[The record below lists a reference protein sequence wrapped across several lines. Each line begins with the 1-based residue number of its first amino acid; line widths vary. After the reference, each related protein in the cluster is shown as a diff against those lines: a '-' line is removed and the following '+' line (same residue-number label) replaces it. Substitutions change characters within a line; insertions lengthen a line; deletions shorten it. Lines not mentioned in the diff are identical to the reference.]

1 MESDPSTPDLPVISP
16 FEKGSFYELVSDG
29 KLRAYEIKSFGPNTA
44 TIYYIE
50 SNETL
55 SKSKFDLLIHKGDSK
70 GGEVL
75 GVAKR
80 HMRGFTIGLGDPA
93 GEIEGKQIIW
103 EKLERPEKYSH
114 KVYHFDFGKGE
125 QRSTYTFRKAT
136 GRTGRL
142 KSMELRVG
150 GVDEEDGKLVAKWVG
165 SSRWNMKNG
174 SLFVADTVKREQDSK
189 QNALREG
196 DANDLEMIVYLT
208 TFAIIESQVRRS
220 KG

>member
-1 MESDPSTPDLPVISP
+1 MESDPSTPDLQVICP
-16 FEKGSFYELVSDG
+16 FDKGSSYELVSKR
-29 KLRAYEIKSFGPNTA
+29 KLRAYEIQNPDPNSE

-55 SKSKFDLLIHKGDSK
+55 SRSKFDLLLHKGDSK
-70 GGEVL
+70 NGEVL

-80 HMRGFTIGLGDPA
+80 HLRGFTIGLGDPA
-93 GEIEGKQIIW
+93 KEIEGKHVIW

-125 QRSTYTFRKAT
+125 DRMTYTFRKST

-142 KSMELRVG
+142 KSMEVRTG
-150 GVDEEDGKLVAKWVG
+150 GVDQEDGELVAKWVG

-174 SLFVADTVKREQDSK
+174 SLFLADRMKSGEEKSAVGEVHAS
-189 QNALREG
+189 
-196 DANDLEMIVYLT
+196 DLEVMVYLT
-208 TFAIIESQVRRS
+208 TFAVIESQVRRS

>member
-1 MESDPSTPDLPVISP
+1 MSP
-16 FEKGSFYELVSDG
+16 FEKGSFYELVSNG
-29 KLRAYEIKSFGPNTA
+29 KLRAYEIKSPGPNTA

-50 SNETL
+50 SNETI

-70 GGEVL
+70 GGVVL

-80 HMRGFTIGLGDPA
+80 HIRGFTIGLGDPA

-114 KVYHFDFGKGE
+114 KGE
-125 QRSTYTFRKAT
+125 QRSTYTLRKST

-150 GVDEEDGKLVAKWVG
+150 GVDEEDGELVAKWVG

-174 SLFVADTVKREQDSK
+174 SLFVADTVKRGQHSEQ
-189 QNALREG
+189 NTLREG
-196 DANDLEMIVYLT
+196 DANSLEMIVYLT
-208 TFAIIESQVRRS
+208 TFAVIESQVRRS